1 MTKAHTYSKRGF
13 TLIELLVVIAIIA
26 VLIALLLPAVQQA
39 RESARRSQCRNNLK
53 QIGLAMHNYHDVY
66 NRFPLPSILAGVA
79 ASGSIAGT
87 NVWSLA
93 ILPYMDQAPV
103 YNRYDTNYSAWDA
116 RNQEAGQTVIESYL
130 CPTAPTP
137 SRVTSTIPAGGM
149 AGLNAAPLT
158 LTNAGAISYISV
170 TNVQSDFIRP
180 AYNVPAG
187 DTSLK
192 DRVGW
197 AKGAVRVL
205 DAPQLG
211 YDNGGSGG
219 RLRDITDGTSNT
231 VMIVELA
238 GRGQLYRG
246 IRQVDPSDTEA
257 QANIALGGAAWVDP
271 LNGNLEISGRLY
283 DGQGNSGPCAINCS
297 NARVHPG
304 GSGFSK
310 WGAGFYSFHTGGTMV
325 QMADGSVR
333 FLSENISSIT
343 LISLVSRDYGETIGD
358 F

>member
-1 MTKAHTYSKRGF
+1 MTRAHTSTRRGF

-53 QIGLAMHNYHDVY
+53 QIGLALHNYHDVY

-79 ASGSIAGT
+79 STGSMAGT
-87 NVWSLA
+87 NVWSLS
-93 ILPYMDQAPV
+93 ILPYMDQAPT
-103 YNRYDTNYSAWDA
+103 YNRYDMNYSAWDA
-116 RNQEAGQTVIESYL
+116 RNQEAGQTAIEAYI

-137 SRVTSTIPAGGM
+137 SRVSYTIPAGGM
-149 AGLNAAPLT
+149 AGLNGSGLA

-170 TNVQSDFIRP
+170 TNMQSDFIRP
-180 AYNVPAG
+180 AYNMPAG

-192 DRVGW
+192 DRQGW
-197 AKGAVRVL
+197 GKGAVRVL

-231 VMIVELA
+231 AMIVELA

-246 IRQVDPSDTEA
+246 IQQVPSTDAEA
-257 QANIALGGAAWVDP
+257 QGNIVLGGAAWVDP

-283 DGQGNSGPCAINCS
+283 DGGGAQGPCAINCS
-297 NARVHPG
+297 NARINPS

-310 WGAGFYSFHTGGTMV
+310 WGAGLYSFHTGGAMV

-333 FLSENISSIT
+333 FLSENVSGIT
-343 LISLVSRDYGETIGD
+343 LTSLVSRDYGETMGE